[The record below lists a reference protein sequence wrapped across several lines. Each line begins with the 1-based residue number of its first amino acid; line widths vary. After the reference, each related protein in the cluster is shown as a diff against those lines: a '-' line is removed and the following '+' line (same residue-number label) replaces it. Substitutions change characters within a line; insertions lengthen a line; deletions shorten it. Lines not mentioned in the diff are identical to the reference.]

1 MIVLFGLLGI
11 LTTALCFYLLDKRG
25 VARKRRLGIRLDEVN
40 SLCDRR
46 LTEVLH
52 RLNDIQIALGQEPGD
67 PPPLYDVPEEMYDHA
82 DT

>member
-1 MIVLFGLLGI
+1 MIAGLIVIATLVNVMGVVFLMDKLNDQSVTLSMDD
-11 LTTALCFYLLDKRG
+11 LT
-25 VARKRRLGIRLDEVN
+25 RL
-40 SLCDRR
+40 SDRR

-82 DT
+82 DA